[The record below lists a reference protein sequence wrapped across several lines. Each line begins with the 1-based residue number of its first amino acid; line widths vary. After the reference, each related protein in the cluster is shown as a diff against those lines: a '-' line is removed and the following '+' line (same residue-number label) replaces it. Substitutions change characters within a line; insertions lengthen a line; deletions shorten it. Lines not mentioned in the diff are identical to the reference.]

1 MARQQLG
8 SHVTVESSAFS
19 ADELSGDD
27 SEEEDAEEDSC
38 VLAPFYRI
46 TAKGVIVPL
55 ASSAA
60 IAGPQQATAAGV
72 RKVLSAKENK
82 VCVECARGPVEAF
95 SVNLGV
101 FLCVDCCKLHRMLG
115 VEPPRRAHL

>member
-27 SEEEDAEEDSC
+27 SDEDAEEDTC

-46 TAKGVIVPL
+46 TGKGVIVPL

-60 IAGPQQATAAGV
+60 IVGPQQATAAGV

-115 VEPPRRAHL
+115 VESLRGAHV